1 MLALH
6 QVAFPQARSQ
16 PDALAKP
23 PDDQEHSPLLRKRA
37 ASAMALPSIAHD
49 YARALRSAPLAVRF
63 GVGIVLATVVGAGAI
78 AANGVTSTTATPPTA
93 IVPLT
98 RAAFTSVVTTGLPL
112 DEPLTVRFNTPM
124 DRESVEA
131 ALRVEPASKVDVAWD
146 ATGRTLTIRPHEA
159 WRTDTLH
166 SVFVDPGALAES
178 GQPMTKPVRAAFL
191 TRSETSGKIEATRP
205 RAEKVTVNTA
215 FTITFSRPVST
226 ASVAAGLRSDPVVD
240 GTLVPTEWSPD
251 GTSFTFTPRNDL
263 PANTAFTLSV
273 SGARTLD
280 GEVLEPISADL
291 RTVTAPSVE
300 RFRPKADAT
309 GIERNAKISIR
320 FSQKMDKASTKDAIS
335 VTVNGKAVK
344 GKISFSK
351 NGEVATFKPKK
362 SFPYR
367 AKVRVTVADTATS
380 IVGTPLNKKTSA
392 TFRVE
397 RKPPPAAPRAGGGG
411 GSVGISTGG
420 SGGGGSYAAVERYY
434 LGLMNCTRTGG
445 WVTSSGSCSSPGGR
459 NVAPLRLDSG
469 ISSRVARPYA
479 RLLATTGQCSHYA
492 DGGPDDRLR
501 RAGYTNYTWAE
512 NIGCRSGSPYS
523 SVLGTHLFYQSE
535 RPYNGG
541 HYRNL
546 MDPDF
551 SRVGIGVAVSGGRVR
566 LVIDFYHP

>member
-1 MLALH
+1 VLALH

-49 YARALRSAPLAVRF
+49 HARALRSAPLAVRF

-131 ALRVEPASKVDVAWD
+131 ALRVEPSSEVDVAWD
-146 ATGRTLTIRPHEA
+146 AAGRTLTIRPHEA

-191 TRSETSGKIEATRP
+191 TRSETSGRIEPTRP
-205 RAEKVTVNTA
+205 RAEKVTVNTD

-226 ASVAAGLRSDPVVD
+226 ASVAAGLRLDPIVD

-251 GTSFTFTPRNDL
+251 GTSFTFTPRKDL
-263 PANTAFTLSV
+263 PANTRFTVSV

-280 GEVLEPISADL
+280 GEVLEPISADM

-300 RFRPKADAT
+300 RFRPKANAT

-367 AKVRVTVADTATS
+367 AKVRVSVADTATS

-397 RKPPPAAPRAGGGG
+397 RKPPPPASTSSGG

-420 SGGGGSYAAVERYY
+420 SGGGGSYAGVERYY

-459 NVAPLRLDSG
+459 NVAALRLDSG

-501 RAGYTNYTWAE
+501 RAGYTNYTWGE
-512 NIGCRSGSPYS
+512 NIGCRSGNPYS
-523 SVLGTHLFYQSE
+523 AVLATHLFFQSE
-535 RPYNGG
+535 RSYNGG

>member
-1 MLALH
+1 MLW
-6 QVAFPQARSQ
+6 PS
-16 PDALAKP
+16 PS
-23 PDDQEHSPLLRKRA
+23 DQEHSPLLRKLA
-37 ASAMALPSIAHD
+37 ASAMALPSSAHV
-49 YARALRSAPLAVRF
+49 YTRALRSAPLAVRF
-63 GVGIVLATVVGAGAI
+63 GIGIVLATIVGAGAI
-78 AANGVTSTTATPPTA
+78 IANGVTSTTATPPTA
-93 IVPLT
+93 VVPLT
-98 RAAFTSVVTTGLPL
+98 RAAFTSAVTTGLAL
-112 DEPLTVRFNTPM
+112 NEPLTVRFNTPM
-124 DRESVEA
+124 DRESVAA
-131 ALRVEPASKVDVAWD
+131 ALRVEPSSDVDLDWD
-146 ATGRTLTIRPHEA
+146 AAGRTLTIRPHEA

-178 GQPMTKPVRAAFL
+178 GQPMSKPVRASFL
-191 TRSETSGKIEATRP
+191 TRPGTSGRIEPTRP
-205 RAEKVTVNTA
+205 RSEKVTVNTA
-215 FTITFSRPVST
+215 FKITFSRPVT
-226 ASVAAGLRSDPVVD
+226 TESVAAGLRSEPVMD
-240 GTLVPTEWSPD
+240 GTIVPTMWAPD

-263 PANTAFTLSV
+263 PANTRFTLSV
-273 SGARTLD
+273 EGARTVD
-280 GEVLEPISADL
+280 GEVLDPISEQI

-300 RFRPKADAT
+300 RFRPKANAT
-309 GIERNAKISIR
+309 GIERTAKISIR
-320 FSQKMDKASTKDAIS
+320 FSQKMDKASTKDAIK

-367 AKVRVTVADTATS
+367 AKVRVTVADSATS

-397 RKPPPAAPRAGGGG
+397 RKPPPPAPRGGGGG
-411 GSVGISTGG
+411 GSVGISRGG

-469 ISSRVARPYA
+469 ISSNVARPYA

-492 DGGPDDRLR
+492 NGGPDDRLR
-501 RAGYTNYTWAE
+501 RAGYTGYNWGE
-512 NIGCRSGSPYS
+512 NIGCRSGNPYAA
-523 SVLGTHLFYQSE
+523 VLGTHLFYQSE
-535 RPYNGG
+535 RSYNGG

-546 MDPDF
+546 MDSGF

>member
-1 MLALH
+1 M
-6 QVAFPQARSQ
+6 
-16 PDALAKP
+16 
-23 PDDQEHSPLLRKRA
+23 RKLA
-37 ASAMALPSIAHD
+37 ASAMALPSIAHVT
-49 YARALRSAPLAVRF
+49 RALVRIALGVQVGVAIVIAVLL
-63 GVGIVLATVVGAGAI
+63 GIGLL

-112 DEPLTVRFNTPM
+112 DGPLTVRFNTPM

-131 ALRVEPASKVDVAWD
+131 ALRVQPPSEVDVAWD
-146 ATGRTLTIRPHEA
+146 AAGRTLTIRPHEA

-166 SVFVDPGALAES
+166 TVFVDPGALAES

-191 TRSETSGKIEATRP
+191 TRSETSGRIEATRP

-226 ASVAAGLRSDPVVD
+226 ASVAAGLRSDPVMD
-240 GTLVPTEWSPD
+240 GTLVPAEWSPD
-251 GTSFTFTPRNDL
+251 GTSFTFTPRKDL
-263 PANTAFTLSV
+263 PANTPFTLSV

-280 GEVLEPISADL
+280 GEVLDPFSADVK
-291 RTVTAPSVE
+291 TVPAPSVV
-300 RFRPKADAT
+300 RVRPKANAT
-309 GIERNAKISIR
+309 GIERNARISVR
-320 FSQKMDKASTKDAIS
+320 FSQAMDKATTKEALS
-335 VTVNGKAVK
+335 VTVNGKSIK
-344 GKISFSK
+344 GKVRFSK
-351 NGEVATFKPKK
+351 NGRVLTFTPNKK
-362 SFPYR
+362 LPYR
-367 AKVRVTVADTATS
+367 AKVRVTVDDTATS
-380 IVGTPLNKKTSA
+380 AIGTPLNEKTS
-392 TFRVE
+392 TKFRVE
-397 RKPPPAAPRAGGGG
+397 RKPAPPPLPTSSGG

-459 NVAPLRLDSG
+459 SVAALRLDSG

-492 DGGPDDRLR
+492 NGGPDDRLR
-501 RAGYTNYTWAE
+501 SAGYTGHNWGE
-512 NIGCRSGSPYS
+512 NIGCRSGNPYAA
-523 SVLGTHLFYQSE
+523 VLATHLFYQSE
-535 RPYNGG
+535 RSYNGG

-546 MDPDF
+546 MDSGF
-551 SRVGIGVAVSGGRVR
+551 SHVGIGVAVSGGRVR

>member
-1 MLALH
+1 M
-6 QVAFPQARSQ
+6 
-16 PDALAKP
+16 
-23 PDDQEHSPLLRKRA
+23 RKFA
-37 ASAMALPSIAHD
+37 ASAMALPSIAHV
-49 YARALRSAPLAVRF
+49 YTRALNRAPLAVRF

-78 AANGVTSTTATPPTA
+78 VANGVTSTTATPPTA

-131 ALRVEPASKVDVAWD
+131 ALRVEPASEVDMAWD
-146 ATGRTLTIRPHEA
+146 ASGRTLTIRPHVA

-191 TRSETSGKIEATRP
+191 TRSETSGRIEATRP

-226 ASVAAGLRSDPVVD
+226 ESVAAGLRSDPVVD

-251 GTSFTFTPRNDL
+251 GTSFTFTPRRDL
-263 PANTAFTLSV
+263 PANTPFTLSV

-280 GEVLEPISADL
+280 GEELAPFSADI
-291 RTVTAPSVE
+291 RTVTAPSVV
-300 RFRPKADAT
+300 RFRPKANAT
-309 GIERNAKISIR
+309 GIERSARISVR
-320 FSQKMDKASTKDAIS
+320 FSQAMDKATTKEALS
-335 VTVNGKAVK
+335 VTVNGKSIK
-344 GKISFSK
+344 GKVRFSK
-351 NGEVATFKPKK
+351 NGKVLTFTPNKK
-362 SFPYR
+362 LPYR
-367 AKVRVTVADTATS
+367 AKVRVTVDDTATS
-380 IVGTPLNKKTSA
+380 IVGTPLNEKTSVK
-392 TFRVE
+392 FRVE
-397 RKPPPAAPRAGGGG
+397 RKPPPPAPRATGGG

-459 NVAPLRLDSG
+459 GVAALRLDSG
-469 ISSRVARPYA
+469 ISSKVARPYA

-492 DGGPDDRLR
+492 NGGPDDRLR
-501 RAGYTNYTWAE
+501 RAGYTNYTWGE
-512 NIGCRSGSPYS
+512 NIGCRSGNPYS
-523 SVLGTHLFYQSE
+523 AVLATHLFFQSE
-535 RPYNGG
+535 RSYNGG

-546 MDPDF
+546 MDSSF

>member
-1 MLALH
+1 MLW
-6 QVAFPQARSQ
+6 PS
-16 PDALAKP
+16 PS
-23 PDDQEHSPLLRKRA
+23 DQEHSPLLRKRA
-37 ASAMALPSIAHD
+37 ATAMALPSIAHV
-49 YARALRSAPLAVRF
+49 YTKALRSAPLPVRF
-63 GVGIVLATVVGAGAI
+63 GVGIVLATVIGAGAI
-78 AANGVTSTTATPPTA
+78 VANGVTSTTATPPTA
-93 IVPLT
+93 VVPLT
-98 RAAFTSVVTTGLPL
+98 RAAFTSAVTTGLAL

-124 DRESVEA
+124 DRESVAA
-131 ALRVEPASKVDVAWD
+131 ALRVEPASKVDLAWD
-146 ATGRTLTIRPHEA
+146 AAGRTLTIRPHEA

-166 SVFVDPGALAES
+166 SIFVDPGALAES
-178 GQPMTKPVRAAFL
+178 GQPMSKPVRASFL
-191 TRSETSGKIEATRP
+191 TRSATSGRIEATRP
-205 RAEKVTVNTA
+205 RSEKVTVNTA

-226 ASVAAGLRSDPVVD
+226 ASVAAGLRSEPVMD
-240 GTLVPTEWSPD
+240 GTVVPTEWSPD

-263 PANTAFTLSV
+263 PANTSFTLSV

-280 GEVLEPISADL
+280 GEVLDPISANV

-300 RFRPKADAT
+300 RFRPKANAK

-320 FSQKMDKASTKDAIS
+320 FSQKMDKDTTKAAIK

-344 GKISFSK
+344 GKITFSK

-380 IVGTPLNKKTSA
+380 IVGTPLNKKTRA

-397 RKPPPAAPRAGGGG
+397 RKPPPPAATGGGG
-411 GSVGISTGG
+411 GSISIGTGG
-420 SGGGGSYAAVERYY
+420 SGGGGSWAAVERYY

-459 NVAPLRLDSG
+459 NVAPLRLDAG
-469 ISSRVARPYA
+469 ISSKVARPYA

-501 RAGYTNYTWAE
+501 RAGYTGYNWGE
-512 NIGCRSGSPYS
+512 NIGCRGGNPYAA
-523 SVLGTHLFYQSE
+523 VLGTHLFYQSE
-535 RPYNGG
+535 KSYNGG

-546 MDPDF
+546 MDAGF
-551 SRVGIGVAVSGGRVR
+551 SRVGIGVWKSGSTVR